1 MFQTLPVPVLLIAAG
16 LSLAALVSAW
26 IMRARRKAAAAAASA
41 AIRAEE
47 AEAEMTF
54 AAEAPMTALALRI
67 ELLGDQLQAQDQRR
81 QAEAVA
87 LRDDLN
93 ALRADVEWLTSER
106 MIEQA
111 IAMCREG
118 LPNSEIGDT
127 LGLSSDTVRTIRLLR
142 TH

>member
-16 LSLAALVSAW
+16 LSLATLVSAW
-26 IMRARRKAAAAAASA
+26 IMRGRRKAAAA
-41 AIRAEE
+41 IRVEE

-54 AAEAPMTALALRI
+54 AAEAPMSALALRI

>member
-1 MFQTLPVPVLLIAAG
+1 MSLTIPVPVLLAAVA
-16 LSLAALVSAW
+16 LSAAVLVSAW
-26 IMRARRKAAAAAASA
+26 IMRARRRRSAAAASEA
-41 AIRAEE
+41 QE
-47 AEAEMTF
+47 AEAEMSF

-93 ALRADVEWLTSER
+93 ALRSDVEWLTSER

-118 LPNSEIGDT
+118 LPNHEIGDT

>member
-87 LRDDLN
+87 Q
-93 ALRADVEWLTSER
+93 RADVEWLTSER

>member
-1 MFQTLPVPVLLIAAG
+1 MSLTIPVPVLLAAVA
-16 LSLAALVSAW
+16 LSAAVLVCAW
-26 IMRARRKAAAAAASA
+26 IMRARRRSAAAASQA
-41 AIRAEE
+41 QE
-47 AEAEMTF
+47 AEAEMSF

-93 ALRADVEWLTSER
+93 ALRSDVEWLTSER

-118 LPNSEIGDT
+118 LPNHEIGDT

>member
-26 IMRARRKAAAAAASA
+26 IMRARRKAAAAAA

>member
-1 MFQTLPVPVLLIAAG
+1 MSLTIPVPVLLAAVA
-16 LSLAALVSAW
+16 LSAAVLVSAW
-26 IMRARRKAAAAAASA
+26 IMRARRRSAAAASEA
-41 AIRAEE
+41 QE
-47 AEAEMTF
+47 AEAEMSF

-93 ALRADVEWLTSER
+93 ALRSDVEWLTSER

-118 LPNSEIGDT
+118 LPNHEIGDT

>member
-16 LSLAALVSAW
+16 LSLATLVSAW
-26 IMRARRKAAAAAASA
+26 IMRGRRKAAAAAA

>member
-16 LSLAALVSAW
+16 LSLATLVSAW
-26 IMRARRKAAAAAASA
+26 IMRGRRKAAAAAA
-41 AIRAEE
+41 IRVEE

-54 AAEAPMTALALRI
+54 AAEAPMSALALRI

>member
-16 LSLAALVSAW
+16 LSLATLVSAW
-26 IMRARRKAAAAAASA
+26 IMRGRRKAAAAA
-41 AIRAEE
+41 IRVEE

-54 AAEAPMTALALRI
+54 AAEAPMSALALRI

>member
-1 MFQTLPVPVLLIAAG
+1 MFPTLPVPVLLIAAG

-26 IMRARRKAAAAAASA
+26 IMRARRNAAAAAA
-41 AIRAEE
+41 IRAQE
-47 AEAEMTF
+47 AEAEMSF
-54 AAEAPMTALALRI
+54 AAEAPMSALALRI

-87 LRDDLN
+87 LREDLN

>member
-26 IMRARRKAAAAAASA
+26 IMRARRKAAAAAA

-47 AEAEMTF
+47 AETEMTF